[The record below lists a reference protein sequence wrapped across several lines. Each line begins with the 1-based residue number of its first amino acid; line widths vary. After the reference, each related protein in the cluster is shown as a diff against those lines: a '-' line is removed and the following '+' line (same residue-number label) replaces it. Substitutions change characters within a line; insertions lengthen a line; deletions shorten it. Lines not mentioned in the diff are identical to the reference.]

1 MNDESI
7 IIHIAKACHQANKIW
22 CEANGDHSQA
32 DWDLAEQWQRESAIN
47 GVKFRIENPNAGND
61 AQHNNWMKEKI
72 DNGWEWGEVKDTDAK
87 THPCIVTFDKLPE
100 FQQKKDALFGSIVD
114 ALVKEPFHFNF
125 EDQRIIDQDEFHQ
138 KDVKADK
145 LLRVGLDAQLQNLKG
160 CHGSRER
167 SLAITK
173 VQEAIMWLGMDLK
186 RLNEPNPYPN
196 SYNPANS
203 IIEPTADGLK
213 M

>member
-1 MNDESI
+1 MI
-7 IIHIAKACHQANKIW
+7 IYIAIACHQANKEW
-22 CEANGDHSQA
+22 CKANGDDSQP
-32 DWDLAEQWQRESAIN
+32 DWEYAPDWQKESIIN
-47 GVKFRIENPNAGND
+47 GVKFRIENPGAGHD
-61 AQHNNWMKEKI
+61 GLHVNWMKEKF
-72 DNGWEWGEVKDTDAK
+72 DDGWEWGEVKDVEAK
-87 THPCIVTFDKLPE
+87 THPCLVTFDKLSE
-100 FQQKKDALFGSIVD
+100 FHQKKDILFGAIVD
-114 ALVKEPFHFNF
+114 ALAVEPFNFNF
-125 EDQRIIDQDEFHQ
+125 EDQRIIDQEEFQ
-138 KDVKADK
+138 KKDVKANK

-196 SYNPANS
+196 SYNPSNS
-203 IIEPTADGLK
+203 KIEPTADGLK